1 MSEQHSHKYYT
12 GNDTIMPKTT
22 GEDLIEK
29 VKSTLFL
36 KGRNSSEVVNDA
48 MRDLALLSKP
58 YNKVFSKKNDIS
70 PFEDAASLEFLAPK
84 NDCGLFVFGSHSKKR
99 PDNLVV
105 VSVLSVEL
113 CALNLNDLKPDT

>member
-1 MSEQHSHKYYT
+1 
-12 GNDTIMPKTT
+12 MPKTT

-29 VKSTLFL
+29 VKNTLFL
-36 KGRNSSEVVNDA
+36 KGRNSSQIVNDA
-48 MRDLALLSKP
+48 MRDLSLLSKP

-70 PFEDAASLEFLAPK
+70 PFEDSTSLEFLAPK

-105 VSVLSVEL
+105 VISLEFFRVLFFL
-113 CALNLNDLKPDT
+113 F